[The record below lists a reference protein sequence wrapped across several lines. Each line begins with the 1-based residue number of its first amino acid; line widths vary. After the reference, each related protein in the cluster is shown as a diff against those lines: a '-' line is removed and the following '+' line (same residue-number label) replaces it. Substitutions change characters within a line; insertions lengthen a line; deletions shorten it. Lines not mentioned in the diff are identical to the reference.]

1 MYYKM
6 KGLNMKKIN
15 FSSKTKGFTLAETL
29 ITLTILGVIAAI
41 TVPMLINKQMEAAN
55 RTKLKKAMAAYEK
68 ALNQMIVDNDVKNDI
83 ASALNTAGC
92 TITSPY
98 FKKINGD
105 GCHFQTA
112 DKVWWDITDIE
123 HPLISL
129 KDEITDDNIA
139 TLKSNADSLDDDKT
153 SFVMVGEIKDGIVR
167 INDKGGIVKDSDDEK
182 YVDKLYV
189 FTNKESN
196 NQENISERIA
206 ECNGDVI
213 CKANIYKETTCPSG
227 TLAGATGEWKCTNC
241 GPKGCIAFEGEMY
254 SIYDENGDHF
264 ISFYNAAPDDCWD
277 AHFNKVSCPSNSN

>member
-1 MYYKM
+1 
-6 KGLNMKKIN
+6 MKKIN
-15 FSSKTKGFTLAETL
+15 FCKQKKAFTLAETL

-68 ALNQMIVDNDVKNDI
+68 ALNQMIIDNDIKGSV
-83 ASALNTAGC
+83 SAVEGFGSDCSESTKYLKKVVE
-92 TITSPY
+92 ITP
-98 FKKINGD
+98 
-105 GCHFQTA
+105 CRFQTA